1 MDWLI
6 LHRGGA
12 EFSLPLRDVDR
23 VVSWSS
29 AMTWIGQ
36 GGPAG
41 LIFGDV
47 PPMVVSEPSLVV
59 QESATLNAASQHA
72 GLTVPAVVAEATV
85 SAPVNSAADATAS
98 NPTGAATEPRFI
110 VLRDRRNG
118 DCGVALVADRVD
130 LALQAR
136 GTPILISPS
145 RDIHR

>member
-23 VVSWSS
+23 VVSWSP

-59 QESATLNAASQHA
+59 QDSATLNAAPSQT
-72 GLTVPAVVAEATV
+72 LAVAPEATA
-85 SAPVNSAADATAS
+85 SAPVNPASDATAS
-98 NPTGAATEPRFI
+98 NPTSAATEPRFI

-136 GTPILISPS
+136 GTPISIPPS

>member
-6 LHRGGA
+6 LHRDGS

-23 VVSWSS
+23 VVPWSQ
-29 AMTWIGQ
+29 AMTWVGRGQ
-36 GGPAG
+36 PEG

-47 PPMVVSEPSLVV
+47 PPMVVSEPSTV
-59 QESATLNAASQHA
+59 ASEPPVA
-72 GLTVPAVVAEATV
+72 VSDAPAPEP
-85 SAPVNSAADATAS
+85 APAFQ
-98 NPTGAATEPRFI
+98 EPRFI

-130 LALQAR
+130 LAMQSR
-136 GTPILISPS
+136 GTPISIPSS

>member
-6 LHRGGA
+6 LNRGGA

-23 VVSWSS
+23 VVSWSP

-59 QESATLNAASQHA
+59 QESETLNVAPSHA
-72 GLTVPAVVAEATV
+72 PAVAAVVSEATA
-85 SAPVNSAADATAS
+85 SAPVHPASDAIAS
-98 NPTGAATEPRFI
+98 NPTNLATQPRFI
-110 VLRDRRNG
+110 LLRDRRNG

-136 GTPILISPS
+136 GTPILIPPS

>member
-23 VVSWSS
+23 VVSWSP

-36 GGPAG
+36 GEPAG

-59 QESATLNAASQHA
+59 QESATLNTAPQHTVLASPPVVSDAAVS
-72 GLTVPAVVAEATV
+72 GAVNPV
-85 SAPVNSAADATAS
+85 SDAKAS
-98 NPTGAATEPRFI
+98 NPTIAATEPRFI